1 MLIEPSEQLCFETQL
16 LLRLS
21 LGFFFGERLLHIKDS
36 LRKEAVVAQ
45 TNELGKLPAVQIL
58 GIPRPRLSPIKTVLV
73 RSEKLFD
80 LFTGTVCLQRVE
92 GILDFIAHKDE
103 IPPIA
108 LCFLDPV
115 HFEVYLDAFGRT
127 FHREVAVD
135 LFLGSRPKF
144 LDAVLQILLE

>member
-21 LGFFFGERLLHIKDS
+21 LGFFSESAFFTSRILFA
-36 LRKEAVVAQ
+36 KEAVVAQ

-58 GIPRPRLSPIKTVLV
+58 GYHVLGFRPSKLSLYVAK
-73 RSEKLFD
+73 SSSD

-103 IPPIA
+103 IPPNSA
-108 LCFLDPV
+108 LLP
-115 HFEVYLDAFGRT
+115 R
-127 FHREVAVD
+127 
-135 LFLGSRPKF
+135 SRPF
-144 LDAVLQILLE
+144 